1 MSRTI
6 HKEQRLPGGHG
17 TIANVALTQ
26 KLPPE
31 VAAAKDQQYM
41 KEYSGQIMKF
51 WAGLQKE
58 VDKEMLI
65 KGVDTMIKIALQLL
79 SKKHQAVARSNLLP
93 DPADE
98 DDAEQEP
105 DC

>member
-1 MSRTI
+1 
-6 HKEQRLPGGHG
+6 
-17 TIANVALTQ
+17 
-26 KLPPE
+26 
-31 VAAAKDQQYM
+31 
-41 KEYSGQIMKF
+41 
-51 WAGLQKE
+51 
-58 VDKEMLI
+58 MLI

-79 SKKHQAVARSNLLP
+79 SKKHQAVTRSNLLP

>member
-1 MSRTI
+1 
-6 HKEQRLPGGHG
+6 
-17 TIANVALTQ
+17 
-26 KLPPE
+26 
-31 VAAAKDQQYM
+31 
-41 KEYSGQIMKF
+41 MKF
-51 WAGLQKE
+51 WAGLQK
-58 VDKEMLI
+58 DGDNEMLI

-79 SKKHQAVARSNLLP
+79 SKKHQAVTQSNLLP

>member
-1 MSRTI
+1 MRNKVCFDGKKFQNPI
-6 HKEQRLPGGHG
+6 EIICH
-17 TIANVALTQ
+17 ACAF
-26 KLPPE
+26 
-31 VAAAKDQQYM
+31 
-41 KEYSGQIMKF
+41 MKF

-65 KGVDTMIKIALQLL
+65 QGVDTMIKIALQLL
-79 SKKHQAVARSNLLP
+79 SKKHQAVTRSNLLP

-98 DDAEQEP
+98 DDAEQEL